1 MIDVSFESLDS
12 WLGRIPVIAQVHP
25 LVPLSLSQNIDI
37 VLDADVNHF
46 LETLDNRGYIETRA
60 KLILSDNEILK
71 TRFPQ
76 MRSLEI
82 PPIGAINRNMRHHLG
97 YARTHLLTT
106 HKVAQKVEEDV
117 RQHHPELVV
126 MLLIDGLSYADVLDW
141 DTSIEPCFVDG
152 PSVTYRF
159 YDDDRDKL
167 VEKVGFASIVNTPP
181 IYQRL
186 YRLGYR
192 HARGY
197 TYWKPKDNI
206 IANYMFTGMPSEQVV
221 NFEAI
226 LQQLSRET
234 LPKYSYIQIVREGL
248 DGLAHGKR
256 ELRRTEIEG
265 AIRGILDDIE
275 RLLITLKSTG
285 FSVYLYATADH
296 GMLWKDEHQLENLK
310 LPDSKP
316 RYSPRYSSEIEEYAV
331 RMENGGVP
339 YYLLCYPYL
348 GSAIRAN
355 DSGVHGGLSYQE
367 SIVPFLKFKV

>member
-1 MIDVSFESLDS
+1 MIDVSFESLDN
-12 WLGRIPVIAQVHP
+12 WLRRTPVIGQVHP
-25 LVPLSLSQNIDI
+25 LVPLSLSQDVDI
-37 VLDADVNHF
+37 ILDTEISHF
-46 LETLDNRGYIETRA
+46 LEALDNRAYIETRP

-71 TRFPQ
+71 ARFPQ
-76 MRSLEI
+76 MRSLGI
-82 PPIGAINRNMRHHLG
+82 PPLDAINHNIRHHVG

-106 HKVAQKVEEDV
+106 HKVAQKIEEDV

-141 DTSIEPCFVDG
+141 GTSVEPCFVDG

-206 IANYMFTGMPSEQVV
+206 IADYMFTGVPFEQVV
-221 NFEAI
+221 NFESI
-226 LQQLSRET
+226 LQQIRKEN

-256 ELRRTEIEG
+256 ELRRSEIEG
-265 AIRGILDDIE
+265 AIKGILDDIE
-275 RLLITLKSTG
+275 RLLATLKSTG
-285 FSVYLYATADH
+285 FSVCLYATADH
-296 GMLWKDEHQLENLK
+296 GMLWKNEHQLDNRK
-310 LPDSKP
+310 LADSKP
-316 RYSPRYSSEIEEYAV
+316 RYATRYSPELDEYTI

-367 SIVPFLKFKV
+367 SIVPFIKFKV